1 MFKVRV
7 NVFELGR
14 GLVASETMATMIL
27 RSAYRSRYDAEL
39 VVRERDAFEVVGNVS
54 A

>member
-1 MFKVRV
+1 
-7 NVFELGR
+7 
-14 GLVASETMATMIL
+14 MIL
-27 RSAYRSRYDAEL
+27 GSACRSRYDAAL